1 MLTAPLL
8 YACAAVSP
16 PAPPPPPGS
25 SVPCVM
31 LSTRNAAVP
40 GVCYPMTGLGTRGA
54 GYKLGQAEE
63 CWRYPACC
71 TRDYCPMVN
80 ATRDW
85 LKLGGWR
92 IDTGYPFGDSGVRPV
107 I

>member
-1 MLTAPLL
+1 
-8 YACAAVSP
+8 
-16 PAPPPPPGS
+16 
-25 SVPCVM
+25 M